1 MEEGVTL
8 VLEIEVGG
16 DRVVNVEV
24 CRVSVVGVG
33 ERGVVC
39 CRELE
44 KGIIWEMGLELV
56 VVLVDMREL

>member
-1 MEEGVTL
+1 M
-8 VLEIEVGG
+8 
-16 DRVVNVEV
+16 NVEV

>member
-1 MEEGVTL
+1 MTL

-44 KGIIWEMGLELV
+44 KGIIGEMGLELV
-56 VVLVDMREL
+56 VVLVGMREL

>member
-1 MEEGVTL
+1 MTL
-8 VLEIEVGG
+8 VLEREVGG
-16 DRVVNVEV
+16 DRVVDVEV

-33 ERGVVC
+33 GGGVVC

-56 VVLVDMREL
+56 VVLVGMREL

>member
-1 MEEGVTL
+1 MTL
-8 VLEIEVGG
+8 VLEREVGG
-16 DRVVNVEV
+16 DRLVDVEV

-33 ERGVVC
+33 GEGVRC

-56 VVLVDMREL
+56 VVLVGIREL